1 MSLLDMIHR
10 VTEAG
15 NSRVNATR
23 PRSPARTARGGRLH
37 ACGSTSVPRLCSRQ
51 DRLLSLAVHSALLIA
66 PSRRVTPLPASP
78 SPSHFAR
85 GSSSPRAAF
94 SRSLVATPSSSPPWT
109 ASSRSER
116 TTRCTSFAHGS

>member
-51 DRLLSLAVHSALLIA
+51 DRLLSLAVHSAL
-66 PSRRVTPLPASP
+66 PDCPLPPRHSP
-78 SPSHFAR
+78 PRLAVAEPFR
-85 GSSSPRAAF
+85 PRLLISPR
-94 SRSLVATPSSSPPWT
+94 SLLSLPRRHTLL
-109 ASSRSER
+109 
-116 TTRCTSFAHGS
+116 